1 MQQEANSVSLAAQ
14 LLGHMTDASQAAT
27 RAQLQVRLQDAL
39 NGMDPLDR
47 EVLALCHFEE
57 LSNDEA
63 ALVLGMDRAMAGLR
77 YVRALKRL
85 KEILSSMPGFFGPR
99 RG

>member
-1 MQQEANSVSLAAQ
+1 M
-14 LLGHMTDASQAAT
+14 
-27 RAQLQVRLQDAL
+27 QVRLQDAL

-63 ALVLGMDRAMAGLR
+63 AAVLGIDRASAGQH

-85 KEILSSMPGFFGPR
+85 NEILRSIPGLLTRP
-99 RG
+99 